1 MTAMHS
7 EKVGRCF
14 RKASVKGMH
23 FLNLPQDFG
32 TGFYPERVENT
43 STESTIF
50 QVSLGRCASI

>member
-7 EKVGRCF
+7 EKSIRCF
-14 RKASVKGMH
+14 RKASMKGMH

-50 QVSLGRCASI
+50 K